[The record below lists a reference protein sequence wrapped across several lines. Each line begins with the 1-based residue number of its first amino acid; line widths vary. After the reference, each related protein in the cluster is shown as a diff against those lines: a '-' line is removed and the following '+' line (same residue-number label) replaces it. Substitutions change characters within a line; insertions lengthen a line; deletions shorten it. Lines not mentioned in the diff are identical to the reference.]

1 MSIARAL
8 LITALI
14 VATSAFTRARTL
26 PTPVPAAIGALPSM
40 LGPWRGVAST
50 AIDAD
55 TERQLAADAYVTRT
69 YTAAGASPVDLYI
82 AYYAQQRPNVSIHSP
97 LHCLPGTGWEPLD
110 VSTIDLGTAAA
121 PQLVRRMV
129 VRKNL
134 DRAIVLYWY
143 AMHGGDA
150 ADELTSKMYLL
161 RDSLLAGR
169 SDAALVRVA
178 VSANDHTDAPE
189 RDATAFARALKS
201 HLTF

>member
-1 MSIARAL
+1 MIMPRAL
-8 LITALI
+8 LIAVLL
-14 VATSAFTRARTL
+14 VATAAFTRARTL
-26 PTPVPAAIGALPSM
+26 PAVVPAAIDAVPST

-50 AIDAD
+50 SIDAD

-69 YTAAGASPVDLYI
+69 YTAAGALPVDLYI

-110 VSTIDLGTAAA
+110 VSTIDLGTTAA
-121 PQLVRRMV
+121 PQPVRRMI

-143 AMHGGDA
+143 AMHGRSA

-161 RDSLLAGR
+161 RDSLIAGH

-178 VSANDHTDAPE
+178 VPAAGNTDAAE
-189 RDATAFARALKS
+189 RDATAFARALKP